1 MNYLKTLNRGRLILK
16 AAEIEEC
23 DLDARLLLEYV
34 CKTDRSAVILDPHRE
49 LTESE
54 ESEYE
59 ELLKKRA
66 SHIPLQHL
74 TGIQGFMGLD
84 FCVNKD
90 VLIPRQDT
98 ESLVEEVM
106 KEMHDGM
113 RILDM
118 CTGSGCILLSL
129 LHYSNDCIG
138 VGADISPAAL
148 SVAKKNADRLGI
160 KAEFVESDLFE
171 NVGGVFDIIVSNPPY
186 IRTCEIEELMPEV
199 KDHDPFIALNGKED
213 GVTFY
218 RRIIKDAP
226 DHLVMGGLLAFEIGN
241 DQGKAVS
248 DMMNDAGFTGVCVLK
263 DLCGNDRVVLGRKK
277 IDV

>member
-34 CKTDRSAVILDPHRE
+34 CKTDPSAVILDPHRE

-160 KAEFVESDLFE
+160 EADFIESDLFE
-171 NVGGVFDIIVSNPPY
+171 NVDGVFDIIVSNPPY

-226 DHLVMGGLLAFEIGN
+226 HHLVMGGLLAFEIGN

-248 DMMNDAGFTGVCVLK
+248 DIMNDAGFTGVCVLK
-263 DLCGNDRVVLGRKK
+263 DLCGNDRVVLGRKR

>member
-16 AAEIEEC
+16 AAEIDEC

-160 KAEFVESDLFE
+160 EADFIESDLFE
-171 NVGGVFDIIVSNPPY
+171 NVDGVFDIIVSNPPY

-277 IDV
+277 INV

>member
-34 CKTDRSAVILDPHRE
+34 CKTDRSAVILDPDRE

-148 SVAKKNADRLGI
+148 SVAKKNAERLGI
-160 KAEFVESDLFE
+160 EAEFIESDLFE
-171 NVGGVFDIIVSNPPY
+171 NVDGVFDIIVSNPPY

-263 DLCGNDRVVLGRKK
+263 DLCGNDRVVLGRKR

>member
-160 KAEFVESDLFE
+160 EADFIESDLFE
-171 NVGGVFDIIVSNPPY
+171 NVDGVFDIIVSNPPY